1 MSDQKLPKRERL
13 KFNKD
18 FKRAFEKGKRI
29 IDTYF
34 VIIYFENNLR
44 YSRIATVV
52 RKDFG
57 KAFQRNK
64 IKRYIREIYRTNKI
78 FFPKGYDFVFIPR
91 KFLSDNFCKVRY
103 SELREMILS
112 MVKRMTKNEEVCS

>member
-91 KFLSDNFCKVRY
+91 KFLSDNFCKVSY

>member
-64 IKRYIREIYRTNKI
+64 IKRYIREIYRTNKR
-78 FFPKGYDFVFIPR
+78 FFQKG
-91 KFLSDNFCKVRY
+91 
-103 SELREMILS
+103 MILCLYPPES
-112 MVKRMTKNEEVCS
+112 FYLITFVKLVILN

>member
-1 MSDQKLPKRERL
+1 MSHQKLPKRERL

-64 IKRYIREIYRTNKI
+64 IKRYIREIYRTNKT

-91 KFLSDNFCKVRY
+91 KFLSDNFCKVSY

>member
-34 VIIYFENNLR
+34 VIIYFENNVR
-44 YSRIATVV
+44 FSRIASEV
-52 RKDFG
+52 RYDFG
-57 KAFQRNK
+57 KAFQ
-64 IKRYIREIYRTNKI
+64 
-78 FFPKGYDFVFIPR
+78 
-91 KFLSDNFCKVRY
+91 
-103 SELREMILS
+103 
-112 MVKRMTKNEEVCS
+112 